1 MFNSRAVPFQP
12 DRLLRNSRFAIT
24 IVVSA
29 FLSGKT
35 FGIAAP
41 EGGCAEDN
49 ARYSTISPAVSET
62 TQSDTMLLKSKTA
75 PALPATAELA
85 DRFARLWDTRLSERL
100 TIAGH
105 RYSFGFQ

>member
-1 MFNSRAVPFQP
+1 MFNSRAVAFQP
-12 DRLLRNSRFAIT
+12 DRLLKSSRFAIT

-29 FLSGKT
+29 LLNGKT

-41 EGGCAEDN
+41 EGGCAEN
-49 ARYSTISPAVSET
+49 SARYGTISPAVSET
-62 TQSDTMLLKSKTA
+62 VQGDTMLLKSKTA

-85 DRFARLWDTRLSERL
+85 DQFAHGWDTRVSERL

-105 RYSFGFQ
+105 RGSFGFP